1 MQLSALPV
9 ADMHAHLSNETFAK
23 DLRQLGPPRF
33 TQPSATTPP
42 PTKYKCTSQ
51 QACVNLKADSKQSRA
66 ATHITHARATL
77 RCAIITHVNKNPEG
91 PKAKHKCQIPVL
103 TSTKP
108 GSAHTRTGTPRPS
121 WRSSD
126 PDPYNRA
133 TAATTQG
140 PAARVSSM
148 HVWTSSMQGSST
160 VTGMIFVCFFASLQP
175 FAGFKG
181 A

>member
-140 PAARVSSM
+140 P
-148 HVWTSSMQGSST
+148 GSST

-175 FAGFKG
+175 FSGFKG